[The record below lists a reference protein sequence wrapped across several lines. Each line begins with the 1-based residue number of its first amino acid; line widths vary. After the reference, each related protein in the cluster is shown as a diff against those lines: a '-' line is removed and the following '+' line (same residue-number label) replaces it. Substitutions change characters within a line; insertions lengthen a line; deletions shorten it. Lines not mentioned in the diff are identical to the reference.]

1 MFLQIVKYIG
11 FKGVID
17 LFNFIK
23 GKLQKVLEE
32 KFVLS
37 AYLLTI
43 MFLFVVNLIYN
54 LGKKI
59 GLFIMMII

>member
-1 MFLQIVKYIG
+1 M
-11 FKGVID
+11 
-17 LFNFIK
+17 FNFIK
-23 GKLQKVLEE
+23 GKLRKVLEE

-43 MFLFVVNLIYN
+43 IFLFIVNLIYN